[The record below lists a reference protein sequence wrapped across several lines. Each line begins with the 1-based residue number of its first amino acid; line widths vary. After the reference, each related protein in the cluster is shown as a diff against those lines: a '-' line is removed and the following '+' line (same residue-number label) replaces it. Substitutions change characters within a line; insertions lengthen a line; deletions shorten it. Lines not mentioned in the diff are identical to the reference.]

1 MRDRVRGS
9 WACAIAVIC
18 TLAIAAAAPQR
29 ESRKGHFEKWLK
41 EDVVYIITADE
52 RAVFE
57 KLTTEE
63 ERDQFIEQ
71 FWTRR
76 DPTPETSANEF
87 REEHYRRIAYA
98 NEYYPAGYPGWRT

>member
-9 WACAIAVIC
+9 WAIAVIC
-18 TLAIAAAAPQR
+18 ALAIAAAPQR

-71 FWTRR
+71 FWARR
-76 DPTPETSANEF
+76 DPTPGTSANEF

-98 NEYYPAGYPGWRT
+98 NEHYPA